1 MRGGIII
8 ILISKKEKDYMLSVG
23 CRYHTDIFKTIGCSG
38 GKYYLK
44 ESPNLIRKLEH
55 YRESIKE
62 KLEEKQSI

>member
-1 MRGGIII
+1 MVSAGA
-8 ILISKKEKDYMLSVG
+8 KFHV
-23 CRYHTDIFKTIGCSG
+23 DIFKTIGCSG

-62 KLEEKQSI
+62 KQEETKLDKMTSGK